1 MPLAIAKQLK
11 ADYPEI
17 IFAKDSYFSWSNKQQ
32 TIFYIDTE
40 TEANTAQILHELAHA
55 LLEHTDYPKDI
66 TLIDMERQAWELAV
80 EQLAPKYGISLK
92 LTDDIVQNSL
102 DSYRDWLHARS
113 KCPSCGATGFEKT
126 KNHYFCPNCLGSWR
140 VNDAKFC
147 QLRRYKTRV

>member
-113 KCPSCGATGFEKT
+113 KCPSCGAPGFEKT

>member
-11 ADYPEI
+11 ADYQEI

-32 TIFYIDTE
+32 KIFYIDTE